1 MKFNLC
7 SLLWHNKQKNS
18 AILSLTILYHLPLCR
33 TWQSEKEICFTRETD
48 LLENKFRTQ
57 NEQDLYFPAL
67 RIRKIRSSEVPV

>member
-7 SLLWHNKQKNS
+7 SLSWHNKKKFCYS
-18 AILSLTILYHLPLCR
+18 VIDHPLPSSTKVNGR
-33 TWQSEKEICFTRETD
+33 VKICFTRETD

-67 RIRKIRSSEVPV
+67 RIRKIRSFEVPV